1 MVRSFYLAVLLST
14 CMMGFGSWSVADEGP
29 KPAAGEH
36 GPTDGDNAA
45 ASHVEDQGAAH
56 AAAEPGGDA
65 HGGDAHGGDAH
76 NGGHGSTNPLSVD
89 PDLLIFTLLTF
100 ALAYVVLGKFAW
112 KPIASALERR
122 DAWVAAQ
129 LAEAQVHSDAS
140 QRLLKEHQ
148 EKLAVATEE
157 VRSLLN
163 QARQAADA
171 EKQAVL
177 DAAQQEA
184 AAKKDEAL
192 RVIGAAK
199 GAALHDLAGTSVNTA
214 LDLAG
219 RIVGRTLDRQDHE
232 HLIEDAVKQFQEAPH

>member
-1 MVRSFYLAVLLST
+1 MVRNIHLAVLLSA
-14 CMMGFGSWSVADEGP
+14 CLMGFGVRAIADESP
-29 KPAAGEH
+29 KSAAGGH
-36 GPTDGDNAA
+36 NLTDGGDAA
-45 ASHVEDQGAAH
+45 ASHVEDQSPQAEGADDTSGH
-56 AAAEPGGDA
+56 DQAADQAVADHSGA
-65 HGGDAHGGDAH
+65 HGMGEGHSGE
-76 NGGHGSTNPLSVD
+76 HGSTNPLSVD

-112 KPIASALERR
+112 RPIASALDQR

-129 LAEAQVHSDAS
+129 LAEAQVHGDAS

-184 AAKKDEAL
+184 AASKDEAL
-192 RVIGAAK
+192 GTRSAAK
-199 GAALHDLAGTSVNTA
+199 AAAVHQWSGMGGNTA

-219 RIVGRTLDRQDHE
+219 RIGGR
-232 HLIEDAVKQFQEAPH
+232 